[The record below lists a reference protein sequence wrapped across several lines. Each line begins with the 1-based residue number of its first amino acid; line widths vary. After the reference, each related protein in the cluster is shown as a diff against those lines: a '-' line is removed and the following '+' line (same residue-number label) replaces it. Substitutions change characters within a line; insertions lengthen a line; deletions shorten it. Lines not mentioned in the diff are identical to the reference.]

1 MGGASSSEARSHS
14 GLLCVRLRIMNR
26 DRPAGFSSTATAK
39 AARAMARARQI
50 RVLVTTTAFTQR
62 ALVMTGAN
70 FCDAVHGGLRLHGL
84 SNGHVCYNEFTHN
97 MK

>member
-1 MGGASSSEARSHS
+1 
-14 GLLCVRLRIMNR
+14 
-26 DRPAGFSSTATAK
+26 
-39 AARAMARARQI
+39 MARARQI